1 MRICRH
7 LNITQTGL
15 VEICLG
21 GSPKSVE
28 IMQLEMVSTCGFTK
42 DHINCD
48 ASTELRPTRIVQCQL
63 ISPGG
68 VCAYG
73 CKLISIASQGGLT
86 ANIMML
92 ASTIYHSFIVT
103 CFVYS

>member
-15 VEICLG
+15 VEICLA

-28 IMQLEMVSTCGFTK
+28 IMQPDMV
-42 DHINCD
+42 
-48 ASTELRPTRIVQCQL
+48 CQL

-86 ANIMML
+86 ASIMML
-92 ASTIYHSFIVT
+92 ASTIHHSFIVT
-103 CFVYS
+103 WTVYS